1 LRRSGASDEVSV
13 IPLSYNVRSLMV
25 RKTTTIATALGV
37 GLVVFVL
44 AAAFMLGSG
53 ITRTMVGAG
62 RSDNAMVLRK
72 GSDTEMASSLEVNT
86 LSLIAGAPGV
96 KRSAAGKSLV
106 SGEVVLVIAQEK
118 LGTNGQIA
126 NVLVRGVPDV
136 ALEVRPEVHL
146 VAGRP
151 PKPGTD
157 EVMIGQGLRG
167 KYQGMDLEQS
177 FELKKNR
184 PVKVVGVFESGGSSF
199 ESEVWA
205 DVDTAR
211 SSFGREGLV
220 SSATVRLESASKFD
234 AFKATMES
242 DKRLGL
248 EALTESGYYEKQSSQ
263 TSLFIKIMGAII
275 VFFISIG
282 AVIGALITMQAAVS
296 QRQREI
302 GTLRALG
309 FSRISILGSF
319 LLESMVL
326 ALGGGVLGVLGA
338 LCMSFVKL
346 SMMNFATWQEVT
358 FSFDPNPRVVVGS
371 LVFGAFM
378 GVVGGFF
385 PALRAAR
392 VSPIEA
398 MRN

>member
-1 LRRSGASDEVSV
+1 M
-13 IPLSYNVRSLMV
+13 IPASYNVRSLMV

-44 AAAFMLGSG
+44 AAALMLGTG
-53 ITRTMVGAG
+53 ITKTMVGAG
-62 RSDNAMVLRK
+62 RSDNAIVLRK
-72 GSDTEMASSLEVNT
+72 GSDTEMASSLEVST
-86 LSLIAGAPGV
+86 LGLIGAAPGV
-96 KRSAAGKSLV
+96 KRLSDGTTAI
-106 SGEVVLVIAQEK
+106 SGEVVIVIAQDK
-118 LGTNGQIA
+118 IGTDGQVA
-126 NVLVRGVPDV
+126 NVLVRGVPPT
-136 ALEVRPEVHL
+136 ALQVRPEVK
-146 VAGRP
+146 VIAGHP
-151 PKPGTD
+151 PRPGTD
-157 EVMIGQGLRG
+157 EVMIGRNLRG
-167 KYQGMDLEQS
+167 KYAGMELEQS
-177 FELKKNR
+177 FDLKKNR
-184 PVKVVGVFESGGSSF
+184 PVKVVGVFEAGGSSF

-211 SSFGREGLV
+211 SSFGRDGLV
-220 SSATVRLESASKFD
+220 SSVTVRLESPSKFD

-248 EALTESGYYEKQSSQ
+248 EALTESGYYEKQSKA
-263 TSLFIKIMGAII
+263 TSMFITITGIIIVVFFSFGAII
-275 VFFISIG
+275 G
-282 AVIGALITMQAAVS
+282 AVITMQAAVS

-309 FSRISILGSF
+309 FSRLAILTSF
-319 LLESMVL
+319 LLESTVL
-326 ALGGGVLGVLGA
+326 ALGGGVLGIIGA

-358 FSFDPNPRVVVGS
+358 FSFDPNPAVLMIS
-371 LVFGAFM
+371 LFFGAIM

-398 MRN
+398 MRD

>member
-1 LRRSGASDEVSV
+1 M
-13 IPLSYNVRSLMV
+13 IPLSYNVRSLLV
-25 RKTTTIATALGV
+25 RKTTTIASALGV

-44 AAAFMLGSG
+44 AAAFMLGAG
-53 ITRTMVGAG
+53 ITKTMVGAG
-62 RSDNAMVLRK
+62 RRDNAIVLRK

-86 LSLIAGAPGV
+86 LSMIAGAPGV
-96 KRSAAGKSLV
+96 KRSASGTSLV

-118 LGTNGQIA
+118 LGTNGQVA
-126 NVLVRGVPDV
+126 NVLIRGVPAV
-136 ALEVRPEVHL
+136 ALEVRPEIHV

-151 PKPGTD
+151 PRPGTD

-184 PVKVVGVFESGGSSF
+184 AVKVVGVFESGGSSF

-248 EALTESGYYEKQSSQ
+248 EALTETGYYEKQSSQ
-263 TSLFIKIMGAII
+263 TSLFIKITGAII
-275 VFFISIG
+275 VFFISLG
-282 AVIGALITMQAAVS
+282 AMVGALITMQAAVS

-309 FSRISILGSF
+309 FSRFSILTSF
-319 LLESMVL
+319 LLESAVL
-326 ALGGGVLGVLGA
+326 ALGGGVLGVLAA
-338 LCMSFVKL
+338 LCMTFVKL

-358 FSFDPNPRVVVGS
+358 FSFDPNPQVLIMS
-371 LVFGAFM
+371 LFFGGLM
-378 GVVGGFF
+378 GVIGGFF

-398 MRN
+398 MRD

>member
-1 LRRSGASDEVSV
+1 M
-13 IPLSYNVRSLMV
+13 IPLSYNVRSLLV
-25 RKTTTIATALGV
+25 RKTTTVATALGV

-44 AAAFMLGSG
+44 AAAFMLGTG
-53 ITRTMVGAG
+53 ITKTMVGAG
-62 RSDNAMVLRK
+62 RRDNAIVLRK

-86 LSLIAGAPGV
+86 LSMIAGAPGV
-96 KRSAAGKSLV
+96 KRSASGTSLV

-118 LGTNGQIA
+118 LGTGGQVA
-126 NVLVRGVPDV
+126 NVLVRGVPAV
-136 ALEVRPEVHL
+136 ALEVRPEIHV

-151 PKPGTD
+151 PRPGTD

-220 SSATVRLESASKFD
+220 SSATVRLESPSKFD

-242 DKRLGL
+242 EKRLGL
-248 EALTESGYYEKQSSQ
+248 ETLTETGYYEKQSSM
-263 TSLFIKIMGAII
+263 TSLFIKITGAII
-275 VFFISIG
+275 VFFISLG
-282 AVIGALITMQAAVS
+282 AMVGALITMQAAVS

-309 FSRISILGSF
+309 FSRVSILTSF
-319 LLESMVL
+319 LLESTVL
-326 ALGGGVLGVLGA
+326 ALGGGVLGVLAA
-338 LCMSFVKL
+338 LCMTFVKL
-346 SMMNFATWQEVT
+346 SMMNFATWQEVS
-358 FSFDPNPRVVVGS
+358 FSFDPNPQVLVVS
-371 LVFGAFM
+371 LVFGALM
-378 GVVGGFF
+378 GVIGGFF

-398 MRN
+398 MRD

>member
-1 LRRSGASDEVSV
+1 V

-25 RKTTTIATALGV
+25 RKTTTLATALGV

-96 KRSAAGKSLV
+96 KRSAAGTSLV

-126 NVLVRGVPDV
+126 NVLVRGVPDI
-136 ALEVRPEVHL
+136 AMEVRPELHL

-167 KYQGMDLEQS
+167 KYQGMDLDQS

-309 FSRISILGSF
+309 FSRFSILSSF
-319 LLESMVL
+319 LLESAVL
-326 ALGGGVLGVLGA
+326 ALGGGVVGVLGA

-371 LVFGAFM
+371 LFFGACM
-378 GVVGGFF
+378 GIVGGFF

-398 MRN
+398 MRD

>member
-1 LRRSGASDEVSV
+1 V
-13 IPLSYNVRSLMV
+13 IPLSYNVRSLLV
-25 RKTTTIATALGV
+25 RKTTTVATALGI

-44 AAAFMLGSG
+44 AAAFMLGTG
-53 ITRTMVGAG
+53 IKKTMVGAG
-62 RSDNAMVLRK
+62 RSDNAIVMRK
-72 GSDTEMASSLEVNT
+72 GSDTEMASTLEVGT
-86 LSLIAGAPGV
+86 LSMIAGAPGV
-96 KRSAAGKSLV
+96 KRSNSGTSLV
-106 SGEVVLVIAQEK
+106 SGEVVVVIAQDK
-118 LGTNGQIA
+118 LGTEGQIA
-126 NVLVRGVPDV
+126 NVLVRGVPEV
-136 ALEVRPEVHL
+136 ALEVRPEVHV

-151 PKPGTD
+151 PRPGTD
-157 EVMIGQGLRG
+157 EVMIGKGLRG
-167 KYQGMDLEQS
+167 KYAGMDLEQS

-220 SSATVRLESASKFD
+220 SSATVRLESPSKFD
-234 AFKATMES
+234 TFKATMES

-248 EALTESGYYEKQSSQ
+248 ETLTESGYYEKQSSM
-263 TSLFIKIMGAII
+263 TSLFIKITGTVI

-282 AVIGALITMQAAVS
+282 AMIGALITMQAAVS

-309 FSRISILGSF
+309 FSRFSILTSF
-319 LLESMVL
+319 LLESAVL
-326 ALGGGVLGVLGA
+326 ALAGGVLGVLGA
-338 LCMSFVKL
+338 LCMTFVKL

-358 FSFDPNPRVVVGS
+358 FSFDPSPVVLVTS
-371 LVFGAFM
+371 LIFGGFM

-398 MRN
+398 MRD

>member
-1 LRRSGASDEVSV
+1 
-13 IPLSYNVRSLMV
+13 
-25 RKTTTIATALGV
+25 
-37 GLVVFVL
+37 
-44 AAAFMLGSG
+44 
-53 ITRTMVGAG
+53 
-62 RSDNAMVLRK
+62 
-72 GSDTEMASSLEVNT
+72 VNT
-86 LSLIAGAPGV
+86 LSLFAGAPGV

-167 KYQGMDLEQS
+167 KYQGMDLDQS

-248 EALTESGYYEKQSSQ
+248 EALTETGYYEKQSSQ

-309 FSRISILGSF
+309 FSRLSILSSF
-319 LLESMVL
+319 LLESAVL

-371 LVFGAFM
+371 LLFGACM
-378 GVVGGFF
+378 GIVGGFF

-398 MRN
+398 MRD

>member
-1 LRRSGASDEVSV
+1 M
-13 IPLSYNVRSLMV
+13 IPLSYNVRSLLV
-25 RKTTTIATALGV
+25 RKTTTVATALGV

-44 AAAFMLGSG
+44 AAAFMLGTG
-53 ITRTMVGAG
+53 ITKTMVGAG
-62 RSDNAMVLRK
+62 RRDNAIVLRK

-86 LSLIAGAPGV
+86 LSMIAGAPGV
-96 KRSAAGKSLV
+96 KRSASGTSLV
-106 SGEVVLVIAQEK
+106 SGEIVLVIAQEK
-118 LGTNGQIA
+118 LGTGGQVA
-126 NVLVRGVPDV
+126 NVLVRGVPAV
-136 ALEVRPEVHL
+136 ALEVRPEVHV

-151 PKPGTD
+151 PRPGTD

-220 SSATVRLESASKFD
+220 SSATVRLESPSKFD

-248 EALTESGYYEKQSSQ
+248 ETLTETGYYEKQSSM
-263 TSLFIKIMGAII
+263 TSLFIKITGAII
-275 VFFISIG
+275 VFFISLG
-282 AVIGALITMQAAVS
+282 AMVGALITMQAAVS

-309 FSRISILGSF
+309 FSRVSILTSF
-319 LLESMVL
+319 LLESTVL
-326 ALGGGVLGVLGA
+326 ALGGGVLGVLAA
-338 LCMSFVKL
+338 LCMTFVKL
-346 SMMNFATWQEVT
+346 SMMNFATWQEVS
-358 FSFDPNPRVVVGS
+358 FSFDPNPQVLVVS
-371 LVFGAFM
+371 LLFGALM
-378 GVVGGFF
+378 GVIGGFF

-398 MRN
+398 MRD

>member
-1 LRRSGASDEVSV
+1 M

-96 KRSAAGKSLV
+96 KRSVAGKSLV

-126 NVLVRGVPDV
+126 NVLVRGVPDI
-136 ALEVRPEVHL
+136 AMEVRPEIHL

-167 KYQGMDLEQS
+167 KYQGMNLDQS

-184 PVKVVGVFESGGSSF
+184 SVKVVGVFESGGSSF

-220 SSATVRLESASKFD
+220 SSATVRLESPSKFD

-263 TSLFIKIMGAII
+263 TSIFIKVMGAII

-309 FSRISILGSF
+309 FSRFSILTSF
-319 LLESMVL
+319 LLESAVL
-326 ALGGGVLGVLGA
+326 ALGGGVLGVVGA

-358 FSFDPNPRVVVGS
+358 FSFDPNPNVVVGS
-371 LVFGAFM
+371 LVFGAAM
-378 GVVGGFF
+378 GIVGGFF

-398 MRN
+398 MRD

>member
-1 LRRSGASDEVSV
+1 V
-13 IPLSYNVRSLMV
+13 IPLSYNVRSLLV
-25 RKTTTIATALGV
+25 RKTTTVATALGV

-44 AAAFMLGSG
+44 AAAFMLGTG
-53 ITRTMVGAG
+53 ITKTMVGAG

-86 LSLIAGAPGV
+86 LSLISGAPGV
-96 KRSAAGKSLV
+96 KRSAAGTSLV
-106 SGEVVLVIAQEK
+106 SGEVVLVIAEDK
-118 LGTNGQIA
+118 LGTEGQIA
-126 NVLVRGVPDV
+126 NVLVRGVPEV
-136 ALEVRPEVHL
+136 ALEVRPEIHV

-167 KYQGMDLEQS
+167 KYRGMELEQS

-211 SSFGREGLV
+211 SSFGRDGLV
-220 SSATVRLESASKFD
+220 SSATVRLESPSKFD

-263 TSLFIKIMGAII
+263 TSIFIKVMGAII

-282 AVIGALITMQAAVS
+282 AIIGALITMQAAVS

-309 FSRISILGSF
+309 FSRFSILTSF
-319 LLESMVL
+319 LLESAVL
-326 ALGGGVLGVLGA
+326 ALGGGVLGVLAA

-358 FSFDPNPRVVVGS
+358 FSFDPNPKVLIFS
-371 LVFGAFM
+371 LLFGAFM
-378 GVVGGFF
+378 GVLGGFF